1 MFTNSAVLIFSIID
15 KLLPILTHNLSISQT
30 YLKKRIHSVSSSPV
44 QSRMHKSKFFFPDRM
59 QHQDCAG
66 NIWSWGGRKTAIT
79 SKIVAKDPNV
89 GHQLVV
95 VKQKLRLWDHKEL
108 LEAILT
114 TISNIFKSDEKH
126 LNESSKRSEKMV
138 KRADVTPVEDGF
150 LPLDGRISSL
160 TASRWNQKSIFINGI
175 ELRVE

>member
-1 MFTNSAVLIFSIID
+1 M
-15 KLLPILTHNLSISQT
+15 
-30 YLKKRIHSVSSSPV
+30 
-44 QSRMHKSKFFFPDRM
+44 
-59 QHQDCAG
+59 
-66 NIWSWGGRKTAIT
+66 
-79 SKIVAKDPNV
+79 
-89 GHQLVV
+89 V

-160 TASRWNQKSIFINGI
+160 TASR
-175 ELRVE
+175 